1 MSGRGRTGVA
11 QDERKPK
18 EKLQKI
24 ADKRETERQ
33 RRSRYKEEGDKEQK
47 TDLKRGKEEVGREK

>member
-24 ADKRETERQ
+24 ADKRGDRATE
-33 RRSRYKEEGDKEQK
+33 K
-47 TDLKRGKEEVGREK
+47 TEV